1 MPKGIP
7 NKQYTPEFRKQVAEA
22 AIQDGLSYRE
32 AARMY
37 EVQGN
42 GRIESWEPIYW
53 EEGSEG
59 LAKKYRQAKGAAQ
72 QSRRGLACRDGA
84 AACGKYL
91 LKNLQVLMYEK
102 MACSKRAS
110 LYFLK
115 VCN

>member
-37 EVQGN
+37 EVQGH
-42 GRIESWEPIYW
+42 GRIQSWEPIYW

-59 LAKKYRQAKGAAQ
+59 LCKRGVRQSMSRKGNCSDYAVMKNFF
-72 QSRRGLACRDGA
+72 G
-84 AACGKYL
+84 L
-91 LKNLQVLMYEK
+91 LKSELLYLQK
-102 MACSKRAS
+102 
-110 LYFLK
+110 
-115 VCN
+115 